1 MKNLFKQCVGIDI
14 SNENFDARFCRMDT
28 DQELSFSSPMKFDNN
43 KTGFKKLLS
52 WIKQQTE
59 KGVPVHIVM
68 EATGVYYEAL
78 AYYLHEQGFDIH
90 VLLPN
95 KSKHFI
101 GSLNGK
107 SKNDRIEAKHLA
119 QFGVER
125 KFDSWQPPPPFYKK
139 LRSLTRYYNQLQEQK
154 TALLNM
160 LHSHEICVGESDFV
174 VKNIRQ
180 LINKIKKQIEEC
192 DKQIKAHIKSDKE
205 VSDKIKNVCTI
216 KGVAITTAAIVI
228 AETFG
233 FHLFNSSKQLT
244 SYTGY
249 DVVEKQSGTSVHGK
263 THISKK
269 GNKYIRKAMFFPA
282 MTYVRFCP
290 GAKAF
295 YNRIVERRKIKMVGQ
310 VAAQR
315 KLLVLIYTLWKK
327 NEPFDETKVAPA
339 KN

>member
-14 SNENFDARFCRMDT
+14 SNETFDARFCRMDT
-28 DQELSFSSPMKFDNN
+28 DQELSFSSPMKFDNL
-43 KTGFKKLLS
+43 KTGFKKMLS
-52 WIKQQTE
+52 WVKQQTE
-59 KGVPVHIVM
+59 NNIPVHIVM

-78 AYYLHEQGFDIH
+78 AYYLYEQGFDIH

-154 TALLNM
+154 TAFLNM
-160 LHSHEICVGESDFV
+160 LHSHEICVGKADFII
-174 VKNIRQ
+174 KNIRQ
-180 LINKIKKQIEEC
+180 LIRNLEKQIEKC
-192 DKQIKAHIKSDKE
+192 DKQIEVMIKSDKE
-205 VSDKIKNVCTI
+205 ISDKIINVCTI
-216 KGVAITTAAIVI
+216 KGVRITTAAIII

-233 FHLFNSSKQLT
+233 FHLFNSSKQLV
-244 SYTGY
+244 SYAGY
-249 DVVEKQSGTSVHGK
+249 DVVEKQSGTSVHGQ

-269 GNKYIRKAMFFPA
+269 GNKFIRKAMFFPA
-282 MTYVRFCP
+282 MTHVRFDP

-295 YNRIVERRKIKMVGQ
+295 YDRILEKRQIKMVGQ
-310 VAAQR
+310 VAVQR
-315 KLLVLIYTLWKK
+315 KLLVLIYTLWKN
-327 NEPFDETKVAPA
+327 NEPFDETKVAPVG
-339 KN
+339 N